1 MEVGNIVVFETKKLG
16 DIAKINTGL
25 VVKRKQ
31 AGLSEEVFAN
41 YKMLT
46 LKSFEQEGWLN
57 ENELDYFDSI
67 EQLGSKYL
75 TCKGDVVIRLSY
87 PNKAI
92 AINKDNEGILIPSLF
107 AVIRLS
113 DSTILP
119 DYLSIYLNSD
129 EMKEFYAKT
138 VIGSAI
144 QIIKTSLLNE
154 VIVKAPDIETQQ
166 KVIELYTLMRKEKV
180 LLEELM
186 EEKARY
192 NKTVLRKLI
201 TGGIDSG
208 N

>member
-25 VVKRKQ
+25 VVKRKE
-31 AGLSEEVFAN
+31 AELSEQVFAN
-41 YKMLT
+41 YQMLT
-46 LKSFEQEGWLN
+46 LKSFEREGWLN
-57 ENELDYFDSI
+57 KKELDCFDSI
-67 EQLGSKYL
+67 EQLDSKYL
-75 TCKGDVVIRLSY
+75 TCNGDVVIRLSY
-87 PNKAI
+87 PNKSI
-92 AINKDNEGILIPSLF
+92 AINKNNEGILIPSLF

-113 DSTILP
+113 DNSILP

-129 EMKEFYAKT
+129 EMKEFYSKT

-144 QIIKTSLLNE
+144 QIIKTSLLKE
-154 VIVKAPDIETQQ
+154 IIVKVPNFETQQ
-166 KVIELYTLMRKEKV
+166 KVIELYTLMRKEQV

-186 EEKARY
+186 EEKIRY

-201 TGGIDSG
+201 TGGINSG

>member
-1 MEVGNIVVFETKKLG
+1 MGNTVVFETIKLG
-16 DIAKINTGL
+16 DIANINTGL

-31 AGLSEEVFAN
+31 AQLSEQVFAN

-57 ENELDYFDSI
+57 EKELDCFDSI
-67 EQLGSKYL
+67 EQLDSKYL
-75 TCKGDVVIRLSY
+75 TCNGDVVIRLSY
-87 PNKAI
+87 PNKSI
-92 AINKDNEGILIPSLF
+92 AINNNNAGILIPSLF

-113 DSTILP
+113 NNTILP

-144 QIIKTSLLNE
+144 QIIKTSLLKE
-154 VIVKAPDIETQQ
+154 IIVKVPNLETQQ

-186 EEKARY
+186 EEKIRY